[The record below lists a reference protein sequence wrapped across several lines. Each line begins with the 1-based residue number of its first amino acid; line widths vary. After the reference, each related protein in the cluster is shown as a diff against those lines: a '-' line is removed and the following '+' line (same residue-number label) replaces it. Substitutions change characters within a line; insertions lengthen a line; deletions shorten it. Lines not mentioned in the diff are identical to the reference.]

1 MIFLSNNVNFAS
13 YLRTHKYTQCALL
26 LLELTLISPYA
37 MTSENTVFFSQEP
50 IWNRNIPITATVEE
64 AMRRLDAILTDK
76 LLWFNPYRVADRAL
90 LDCAERGR

>member
-37 MTSENTVFFSQEP
+37 MTSENTVFFLAGADLESKYSHYGY
-50 IWNRNIPITATVEE
+50 
-64 AMRRLDAILTDK
+64 RRGSHA
-76 LLWFNPYRVADRAL
+76 AA
-90 LDCAERGR
+90 